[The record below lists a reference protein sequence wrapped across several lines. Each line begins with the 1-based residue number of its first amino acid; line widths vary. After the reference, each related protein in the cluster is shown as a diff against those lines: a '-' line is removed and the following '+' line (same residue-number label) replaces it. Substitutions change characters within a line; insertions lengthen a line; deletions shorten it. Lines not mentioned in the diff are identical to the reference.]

1 MAISNELMQAKQT
14 LSARLLRAAA
24 RGSGRGLQPA
34 MTMAAAAS
42 AAGRNVH
49 AVGIGKKIV
58 NGKETDTLGVR
69 LFVTQKIATSAMA
82 PRDLLP
88 SNVDGIPTD
97 IIEAPIAFM
106 AARRRA
112 VAPKV
117 MPAAVAAGATA
128 CTDARQQ
135 NLRPVVA
142 GISAGHHDVTAGTIG
157 YFCRSTRQGDDPAA
171 VQILSN
177 NHIFANLNR
186 AAEGDAIYQ
195 PGSIDGGTSADTI
208 ATLKRFVALELD
220 GTTPNAIDGAI
231 GEMSANVSYSVE
243 CCMIGVIGGTALATG
258 GMAVRKHGRTTGYA
272 EGVVTDESIDA
283 LIAMDQN
290 DPSVVALFQNQMRLV
305 PSGTYPAIGLGG
317 DSGSLVVDAGSQ
329 NAVGLYFANP
339 TSGAYGY
346 ACHIAEVLAKL
357 EIELL

>member
-58 NGKETDTLGVR
+58 NGKETDTLGIR

-112 VAPKV
+112 VAP
-117 MPAAVAAGATA
+117 
-128 CTDARQQ
+128 
-135 NLRPVVA
+135 
-142 GISAGHHDVTAGTIG
+142 
-157 YFCRSTRQGDDPAA
+157 
-171 VQILSN
+171 
-177 NHIFANLNR
+177 
-186 AAEGDAIYQ
+186 
-195 PGSIDGGTSADTI
+195 
-208 ATLKRFVALELD
+208 
-220 GTTPNAIDGAI
+220 
-231 GEMSANVSYSVE
+231 
-243 CCMIGVIGGTALATG
+243 
-258 GMAVRKHGRTTGYA
+258 
-272 EGVVTDESIDA
+272 
-283 LIAMDQN
+283 
-290 DPSVVALFQNQMRLV
+290 
-305 PSGTYPAIGLGG
+305 
-317 DSGSLVVDAGSQ
+317 
-329 NAVGLYFANP
+329 
-339 TSGAYGY
+339 
-346 ACHIAEVLAKL
+346 
-357 EIELL
+357 